1 MTDFGKLCPPM
12 VLESIAVLALVLLGL
27 APLVIIAR
35 RASPR
40 GRARVLAA
48 CVIGMAIVGLG
59 MRQQA
64 RRQAVAA
71 APPAGIPAEVHEGGY
86 VSSET
91 CRACH
96 PQQYDTWHASY
107 HRTMTRIATPE
118 TVKGDFDHRTVTTKG
133 MEFRLDRTGD
143 EFWIETEEFWKPPP
157 TGDRPPRV
165 RRRIAVVTGS
175 HHMQVYW
182 FASGEGRKLEQL
194 PLVYLFE
201 ARRWIPREAAFLK
214 PPVDHVRAES
224 GRWNDTCISCHAT
237 RGQPRLLDGAPID
250 SRVSEFGIACE
261 ACHGPG
267 EAHVRDNQ
275 SPWRRYLHHRQGG
288 AQENVTQPARL
299 DARLSSQVCGQ
310 CHFVAAMRGED
321 FARWK
326 IDGSPYR
333 PGGDLSLSYPPVQFS
348 RSETVDFL
356 RERLPDFLPKRFW
369 SDGMVRV
376 AGREHNGLIE
386 SPCFIKGRGSR
397 QLACLSCHTMHQSEH
412 DGRPRAEWTDDQLV
426 AGMDG
431 DRACLQCHAAKYKG
445 VAHTHHEPGSSGSRC
460 YNCHMP
466 FTTYGLLKAI
476 RSHQVSS
483 PTVKESLATGRP
495 NACNQCHLDRTLA
508 WTSGHLHAWYGTG
521 EPRLTEEERSVATGA
536 LWTLKGDAGQRAL
549 MAWSMGWEPARAA
562 SGSDWQAAY
571 LAPLLN
577 DPYDAVRYIAQRSL
591 RRLPG
596 FERLDYDFLGTPEHR
611 QAAAQSVLEEW
622 QRRMPPGTGRGAL
635 LVQPD
640 GRLEFSVFTRLLE
653 QRQNRSIELVE

>member
-1 MTDFGKLCPPM
+1 MLP
-12 VLESIAVLALVLLGL
+12 ESLAVLALLLLGL
-27 APLVIIAR
+27 APLLILAR
-35 RASPR
+35 RAPARTR
-40 GRARVLAA
+40 GSLLAA
-48 CVIGMAIVGLG
+48 CVLGVVIVGLE
-59 MRQQA
+59 A
-64 RRQAVAA
+64 RRQAPGLARAA
-71 APPAGIPAEVHEGGY
+71 APPAGIPAEVQESGY
-86 VSSET
+86 VSSGT

-96 PQQYDTWHASY
+96 PQQYETWHASY

-118 TVKGDFDHRTVTTKG
+118 TVKGDFGHRSVTTKG

-143 EFWIETEEFWKPPP
+143 EYWVETEEFWKPPP
-157 TGDRPPRV
+157 AGDQPPRV
-165 RRRIAVVTGS
+165 RRRIALVTGS

-194 PLVYLFE
+194 PLVWLFE

-237 RGQPRLLDGAPID
+237 RGRPRLLDDGAID

-267 EAHVRDNQ
+267 EAHVRDNRL
-275 SPWRRYLHHRQGG
+275 PWRRYLHHRQGG

-321 FARWK
+321 YARWK

-348 RSETVDFL
+348 RPETVDLL

-369 SDGMVRV
+369 WDGMVRV

-397 QLACLSCHTMHQSEH
+397 QLGCLSCHTMHQSEN

-431 DRACLQCHAAKYKG
+431 DRACLQCHAAEFKE
-445 VAHTHHEPGSSGSRC
+445 VAHTHHEPGSAGSRC

-483 PTVKESLATGRP
+483 PTAQESLATGRP
-495 NACNQCHLDRTLA
+495 NACNRCHLDRTLA
-508 WTSGHLHAWYGTG
+508 WTSGHLHAWFGTG
-521 EPRLTEEERSVATGA
+521 EPRLTGEERSVAAGA

-596 FERLDYDFLGTPEHR
+596 FERLDYDFLGPPEHR
-611 QAAAQSVLEEW
+611 QAAAQSVLEQW
-622 QRRMPPGTGRGAL
+622 QRQMPPGTGRGAL

-640 GRLEFSVFTRLLE
+640 GRLEFSAFMRLLE